1 MVESTSVTR
10 HDRRRKQTRALLV
23 ESACAFLA
31 SDIGSR
37 VSVQQLADRADIGVG
52 SFYNHFAN
60 KEALFDV
67 AIAETLTEFGS
78 FFDEAC
84 DGIDDPVVL
93 FANGVRMTAH
103 LLESHR
109 VMAEI
114 VMRLG
119 FEYLAKDTALAPRA
133 AAGLQAAADSGRLTI
148 DHLDTALACTAGSL
162 LGCLHLLAADPSL
175 DVTRTVSALAAG
187 LLRMF
192 GLDDNTATAAASHP
206 LTFPARRFGAPAPL
220 PPARRF
226 PDPHPHDRDS
236 AGSRD

>member
-1 MVESTSVTR
+1 MVEDEAVTR
-10 HDRRRKQTRALLV
+10 HDRRRMQTRALLV

-37 VSVQQLADRADIGVG
+37 VSVQQLADRADVGVG

-60 KEALFDV
+60 KEALFD
-67 AIAETLTEFGS
+67 AATAEILTEFGR

-93 FANGVRMTAH
+93 FAHGVRMTAH

-109 VMAEI
+109 EMSEI

-133 AAGLQAAADSGRLTI
+133 AAGLRAAAESGRLRI

-192 GLDDNTATAAASHP
+192 GLDDSTATAAASHP
-206 LTFPARRFGAPAPL
+206 LEFPPRRFGAAPRCAPATL
-220 PPARRF
+220 P
-226 PDPHPHDRDS
+226 
-236 AGSRD
+236 